1 MDGNSRH
8 SFQPPIL
15 NVLTLF
21 DNADF
26 GTLIRFS
33 SQPSFAPSMSVCS
46 PLLTPVLKMV
56 ANDKSAAY
64 SPDIIPPVV

>member
-26 GTLIRFS
+26 GTLNTLFI
-33 SQPSFAPSMSVCS
+33 AT
-46 PLLTPVLKMV
+46 LLRAFHVGL
-56 ANDKSAAY
+56 
-64 SPDIIPPVV
+64 